1 MKICGHCGN
10 QVSDQALFCGK
21 CGNNISAPTPAPD
34 PTPGPTP
41 TPAPTP
47 TPVPAPAPTPTPVPA
62 PAPGPSPATVPGI
75 LSSLLA
81 SAGAYIKPIVYAL
94 FAVAIVTGSAV
105 SNGVP
110 GAVHPASAQEV
121 ANVLTAAVNRYYASN
136 MDNDAAEKYTRTV
149 WKYLPEDIANAAI
162 KECHGDKDEAI
173 EKMSS
178 VLSDFTDSM
187 SGKIKVRA
195 VFSVGDKVDSDDIK
209 ESNNA
214 FHDAKFNSRLKR
226 GYELEVAAVVTAKE
240 DVGTLKAGETKKQ
253 DSMSSGMQVVQI
265 GGRWYMWSS
274 SFNSLLEEVSSSSS
288 DDSSDDW

>member
-1 MKICGHCGN
+1 M
-10 QVSDQALFCGK
+10 
-21 CGNNISAPTPAPD
+21 
-34 PTPGPTP
+34 
-41 TPAPTP
+41 
-47 TPVPAPAPTPTPVPA
+47 
-62 PAPGPSPATVPGI
+62 
-75 LSSLLA
+75 
-81 SAGAYIKPIVYAL
+81 
-94 FAVAIVTGSAV
+94 
-105 SNGVP
+105 
-110 GAVHPASAQEV
+110 
-121 ANVLTAAVNRYYASN
+121 LTAAVNRYYASD

-195 VFSVGDKVDSDDIK
+195 VFSLGDKVDSDDIK

-240 DVGTLKAGETKKQ
+240 DVGTMKAGETKKQ

-274 SFNSLLEEVSSSSS
+274 SFNSLLEEASSSSS

>member
-1 MKICGHCGN
+1 MRICGHCGN

-21 CGNNISAPTPAPD
+21 CGNNIGAPTPAPG
-34 PTPGPTP
+34 PTPGPSPVPPTP

-47 TPVPAPAPTPTPVPA
+47 TPVPAPVPS
-62 PAPGPSPATVPGI
+62 PSPAPLLGI

-81 SAGAYIKPIVYAL
+81 SAEAYIKPIVYAL
-94 FAVAIVTGSAV
+94 FAVAIVAGSAV

-110 GAVHPASAQEV
+110 SAVHPASAQEV
-121 ANVLTAAVNRYYASN
+121 AN
-136 MDNDAAEKYTRTV
+136 
-149 WKYLPEDIANAAI
+149 
-162 KECHGDKDEAI
+162 
-173 EKMSS
+173 

-209 ESNNA
+209 DSNNA

-240 DVGTLKAGETKKQ
+240 DVGTMKAGETKKQ
-253 DSMSSGMQVVQI
+253 DSMSSGMEVVQI
-265 GGRWYMWSS
+265 GGHWYIWSS
-274 SFNSLLEEVSSSSS
+274 SFNSLLKEASSSSS

>member
-1 MKICGHCGN
+1 MRICGHCGN
-10 QVSDQALFCGK
+10 QVTDQALFCGK
-21 CGNNISAPTPAPD
+21 CGNNIGAPTSAPGPS
-34 PTPGPTP
+34 PTPGPVP

-47 TPVPAPAPTPTPVPA
+47 TPGPSPVPPTPVPA
-62 PAPGPSPATVPGI
+62 PTPGPSPAPLSGI

-94 FAVAIVTGSAV
+94 FAVAIVVGSAV

-121 ANVLTAAVNRYYASN
+121 ANVLTAAVNRYYASD

-209 ESNNA
+209 DSNNA

-240 DVGTLKAGETKKQ
+240 TSAL
-253 DSMSSGMQVVQI
+253 
-265 GGRWYMWSS
+265 
-274 SFNSLLEEVSSSSS
+274 
-288 DDSSDDW
+288 

>member
-1 MKICGHCGN
+1 M
-10 QVSDQALFCGK
+10 
-21 CGNNISAPTPAPD
+21 
-34 PTPGPTP
+34 
-41 TPAPTP
+41 
-47 TPVPAPAPTPTPVPA
+47 
-62 PAPGPSPATVPGI
+62 
-75 LSSLLA
+75 LA
-81 SAGAYIKPIVYAL
+81 SVGAYVKPIVYAL
-94 FAVAIVTGSAV
+94 FAVAIVTGSVA

-121 ANVLTAAVNRYYASN
+121 ANVLTAAVNRYYAST

-162 KECHGDKDEAI
+162 KECDGDKDEAI

-178 VLSDFTDSM
+178 VLSDFTDSL

-195 VFSVGDKVDSDDIK
+195 VFSLGDKVNSDDIK
-209 ESNNA
+209 DSNNA

-240 DVGTLKAGETKKQ
+240 DVGTMKAGETKKQ
-253 DSMSSGMQVVQI
+253 DSMSSGMEVVQI
-265 GGRWYMWSS
+265 GGHWYIWSS
-274 SFNSLLEEVSSSSS
+274 SFNSLLKEASSSSS